1 MSAMRLAAT
10 AVKIA
15 PQCNIRH
22 TACGALAV
30 SGRVEVKKSC
40 AVGDVSSTSTVSQ
53 CRADDVAAAAAPSSV
68 PDRDGTSPGIFGQT
82 ASPPPVPASGQKAGP
97 SLEALARSAVAALIE
112 ETSKPADGQDAARLE
127 ALRKEAVCAARAYLE
142 QVNPSDRKSLAYA
155 SRLVGEA
162 HGTTQL
168 GLARRADH
176 VALNKYSILFK
187 MTKSLESRLKDPA
200 SNPLT
205 GHERQAVDRAIE
217 ETRSA
222 AERNVVAWKSANANL
237 GSSPESY
244 GDARICTSGLASAE
258 ETRDLVLANVK
269 EAQRFVRVLDQ
280 LALHR
285 EIDSL

>member
-97 SLEALARSAVAALIE
+97 SLEALARSADAALIE

-217 ETRSA
+217 FSKRQRGAALRASIGSTGAASRDRQPLKRRRQFARPAFLTFDVSNVTTGCAARDNASGRSVI
-222 AERNVVAWKSANANL
+222 RQ
-237 GSSPESY
+237 P
-244 GDARICTSGLASAE
+244 RIKPVPL
-258 ETRDLVLANVK
+258 
-269 EAQRFVRVLDQ
+269 
-280 LALHR
+280 
-285 EIDSL
+285 